1 MNETKLEIK
10 LAFIT
15 GLREIVL
22 SEISQYANLRVI
34 RGEGDFIYL
43 YFVQDLTVIKRLRSV
58 SRAYIVVQNSKYNP
72 RYISEHKSILGNL
85 IEIII
90 SGNKD
95 KFKTFKITCAG
106 SDSSSVRSIA
116 EYIQRTYGLA
126 EKEESDMKIH
136 IIKKLDEIWE
146 IGVQITPRPLSLRDY
161 KIKNMSGAMDPT
173 IAYAVNSLCELK
185 NANSYLNIFS
195 GSATLLIEAGQCYLN
210 LKQLIGFDN
219 NKKIISLAIQN
230 IKKAG
235 LIKRIQL
242 KEKDIFDKPDIGK
255 FDAIASDLPFGM
267 SISKN
272 EDLKNL
278 YKHFIEYCEETL
290 NRSGRLVVYT
300 SEHEILKQIILES
313 RLKIVKTLE
322 LKFIT
327 SVNAY
332 LRPKIF
338 VCRLKQSSA

>member
-1 MNETKLEIK
+1 MNKSKLQIK

-22 SEISQYANLRVI
+22 NEISQSANLRVI
-34 RGEGDFIYL
+34 KEEGDYIYL
-43 YFVQDLTVIKRLRSV
+43 DFMQDLTVIKRLRSV

-72 RYISEHKSILGNL
+72 RYISNHKSILGNL
-85 IEIII
+85 IEIAI

-95 KFKTFKITCAG
+95 KFKTFKIICAG
-106 SDSSSVRSIA
+106 SDSPRVRSIA
-116 EYIQRTYGLA
+116 EYIQKESRLT

-136 IIKKLDEIWE
+136 IIKLDEIWE
-146 IGVQITPRPLSLRDY
+146 IGVQITSRPLSFRDY

-173 IAYAVNSLCELK
+173 IAYAVNSLCELES
-185 NANSYLNIFS
+185 ANSYLNIFS
-195 GSATLLIEAGQCYLN
+195 GSATLLIEAGQCYPN

-219 NKKIISLAIQN
+219 NKKSISLAIQN

-235 LIKRIQL
+235 LIKKIQL
-242 KEKDIFDKPDIGK
+242 KEKDIFDKPDLGK
-255 FDAIASDLPFGM
+255 FDVITSDLPFGM

-272 EDLKNL
+272 EDLENL
-278 YKHFIEYCEETL
+278 YRCFVEYCQETL
-290 NRSGRLVVYT
+290 NHGGKLAVYT
-300 SEHEILKQIILES
+300 SKHEILKQIILES
-313 RLKIVKTLE
+313 RLKIIKTLE

-338 VCRLKQSSA
+338 VCRLKQSSV